1 MLAPFMPD
9 TADKIHTI
17 FGSGVIKDEE
27 IGILFPKI
35 YLKTEDPRAAKSQK
49 MQAKNQTQVK
59 K

>member
-1 MLAPFMPD
+1 MPD

-17 FGSGVIKDEE
+17 FGSGVINDEK

-35 YLKTEDPRAAKSQK
+35 YLKTEDPHTAKSQK
-49 MQAKNQTQVK
+49 AQAKNQTQVK